1 MMEKNKMRIKILL
14 SLAVSL
20 AINPCMADVKSIDYD
35 DPVGY
40 QFYNLP
46 EKKEIVEKEI
56 IRPRI
61 EMTQSETAM
70 IQMKAIQKKLDESK
84 ANAIMNPTTENIAI
98 YKTYQDF
105 FTEKASVFSSQWE
118 KTLLEYPHLDYNIQ
132 NSHYNA
138 TASIKTAKERQEQAN
153 AVKMVNQQYGIFFFY
168 RGSEPL
174 DNHLAKV
181 VKEFS
186 LQYDLAIVAISV
198 DGRISSEYPESKIDE
213 GQFDK
218 MNVKYLPAIFLV
230 EPKKENFK
238 PLSYGF
244 ISQDDLARR
253 MLNVVTDFKPRI

>member
-1 MMEKNKMRIKILL
+1 MRMISAAFILTVFII
-14 SLAVSL
+14 SPVR
-20 AINPCMADVKSIDYD
+20 ADVKTTDYD
-35 DPVGY
+35 EPISW

-46 EKKEIVEKEI
+46 EKKEVKEKPVIPVKSAE
-56 IRPRI
+56 
-61 EMTQSETAM
+61 SEQEQYM
-70 IQMKAIQKKLDESK
+70 RQMKAVQEKMEAAK
-84 ANAIMNPTTENIAI
+84 ATAIMNPTTKNIAV

-138 TASIKTAKERQEQAN
+138 TAAVKTAKEREEQAA
-153 AVKMVNQQYGIFFFY
+153 AVKIVNQQYGIFFFY

-174 DNHLAKV
+174 DNQLAKV

-186 LQYDLAIVAISV
+186 QQYELAIIPISV
-198 DGRISSEYPESKIDE
+198 DGRISAEYPESKTDT
-213 GQFDK
+213 GQFEK
-218 MNVKYLPAIFLV
+218 MNVRYLPAIFLV
-230 EPKKENFK
+230 EPRKGDFK
-238 PLSYGF
+238 PLAYGF